1 MDTTLI
7 IAEDAPPLSRSP
19 WRFAL
24 YFYLKSRYTLAA
36 IFVFEAAQ
44 AACTILLPYAVKE
57 IIDAVTLAKQMGADI
72 FATSTDALILFASL
86 NLGIVL
92 FSRASGAMLV
102 MTGPYL
108 RREIRKSL
116 FSYLQ
121 HHSHRYFISHFAG
134 SLASRIAEVVQRQWR
149 AGPGVK
155 PVAGSLYLR
164 VLFARETLP
173 GVCPGFRRGA
183 FTGHRQDSRFGN
195 QCDECENVRA
205 SAI

>member
-1 MDTTLI
+1 MDTSLT
-7 IAEDAPPLSRSP
+7 IAEEAPRLSRSP

-24 YFYLKSRYTLAA
+24 HFYLKARLRLLA

-57 IIDAVTLAKQMGADI
+57 IIDAVTLANETGVDI
-72 FATSTDALILFASL
+72 FSASKDAMILFAAL

-92 FSRASGAMLV
+92 FSRASGAILV
-102 MTGPYL
+102 LTGPYL

-134 SLASRIAEVVQRQWR
+134 
-149 AGPGVK
+149 
-155 PVAGSLYLR
+155 
-164 VLFARETLP
+164 
-173 GVCPGFRRGA
+173 
-183 FTGHRQDSRFGN
+183 
-195 QCDECENVRA
+195 
-205 SAI
+205 